1 MRNQSRV
8 ATAIWIFLCATTPA
22 STGLRARRVLNATP
36 AAPNAQRAVIQ
47 LERRWLANEYNPSAL
62 ESILADDFVHV
73 LPEGFITKREQIR
86 FVHAHAQPRLA
97 EHKFE
102 KLEVRVYGS
111 VAIAN
116 GIVVAVPEG
125 KGAPRK
131 TIFTDVFALRNSRWQ
146 AVNAQETLA
155 ADERK

>member
-22 STGLRARRVLNATP
+22 SAGLRARRVLNATP
-36 AAPNAQRAVIQ
+36 AASNAQQAVIQ

-86 FVHAHAQPRLA
+86 SVQAHAQPRLA

-125 KGAPRK
+125 RGAPRK
-131 TIFTDVFALRNSRWQ
+131 TIFTDVFALRDSRWQ

-155 ADERK
+155 TDERK